1 MIIFKK
7 ITLVVLFFLF
17 INLNSHSISEIYIKY
32 KIEDK
37 IITNIDIKDEAKYLL
52 ALNSQLKNID
62 KNQLAKISEQSIIRE
77 TIKKIEL
84 LKYFVINID
93 NPLLDSIIKDFYVKL
108 NLKNIKEFEAYLK
121 AQNLEIGIIKK
132 KIAVEATWNKLI
144 YDKYNSQVN
153 IDMDELKKRIGQQ
166 AKMKNKKLINLSEII
181 FERSQKSGL
190 EEQSKKIFE
199 SIKEIGFK
207 NTANIYSISSSAKFG
222 GSIGWIQE
230 RNLSEEIIKTI
241 KNMKPGELSKPI
253 NINNSFLILK
263 INDIKQEKKIIN
275 KKVALEKLINFEQN
289 KQLEQF
295 SKIHFNKVKIN
306 IRINEL

>member
-1 MIIFKK
+1 MWGRHYILQLLILS
-7 ITLVVLFFLF
+7 TL
-17 INLNSHSISEIYIKY
+17 H
-32 KIEDK
+32 
-37 IITNIDIKDEAKYLL
+37 
-52 ALNSQLKNID
+52 NSQLKNID